1 MSLEHGLFFGGMKM
15 IKTFEY
21 ELQKDNITIEQLLR
35 DDFQIGKK
43 IMHEMRMAKSIENEQ
58 GEPVVWQHHFPIG
71 TKLTFHVKV
80 EPSSYVATHTCE
92 VPILFEDA
100 HVLVVSKPADMP
112 THPNDPGQTGTCMN
126 HVMSYVKK
134 QGGVYA
140 EHVHRLDQGTKGL
153 VLIAKHPLIKS
164 MLDRMLEDKQII
176 RVYEAIVDG
185 YMTQKD
191 GTIRTSIGKDRH
203 DSSRRTISP
212 SGQEAIT
219 HFEVV
224 GQDANFTKVHVIL
237 ETGRT
242 HQIRVHLSSIGHPV
256 TGDRLYGSRTRADN
270 YSLQAKKLQF
280 VHPITKEMIVV
291 EDYK

>member
-1 MSLEHGLFFGGMKM
+1 M
-15 IKTFEY
+15 IKTFDY
-21 ELQKDNITIEQLLR
+21 ALQTDNITIEQLLR
-35 DDFQIGKK
+35 DEFNISKK
-43 IMHEMRMAKSIENEQ
+43 IMHEMRMAKSIVNEQ
-58 GEPVVWQHHFPIG
+58 GEPMVWQHHYPIG
-71 TKLTFHVKV
+71 TKLTFNVKV

-100 HVLVVSKPADMP
+100 HVLVVSKPADMA

-126 HVMSYVKK
+126 HVMAYVKK

-164 MLDRMLEDKQII
+164 MLDRMLEEKQII

-185 YMTQKD
+185 FMTQKS
-191 GTIRTSIGKDRH
+191 GTIRSSIGKDRH
-203 DSSRRTISP
+203 DSARRAVSP

-242 HQIRVHLSSIGHPV
+242 HQIRVHFSSIGHPV
-256 TGDRLYGSRTRADN
+256 TGDRMYGSRTRADN
-270 YSLQAKKLQF
+270 YSLHAKKLQF

>member
-1 MSLEHGLFFGGMKM
+1 M
-15 IKTFEY
+15 IKSFQY
-21 ELQKDNITIEQLLR
+21 ELQTDNITIEQLLR

-43 IMHEMRMAKSIENEQ
+43 IMHEMRMAKSIVNEN
-58 GEPVVWQHHFPIG
+58 GEPMVWQHHYPKG
-71 TKLTFHVKV
+71 TKLTFNVNV
-80 EPSSYVATHTCE
+80 EPSSYVATQNCE

-100 HVLVVSKPADMP
+100 HILVVSKPADMA
-112 THPNDPGQTGTCMN
+112 THPNEPGQSGTCMN
-126 HVMSYVKK
+126 HVMSYIKK

-185 YMTQKD
+185 YMTQKN
-191 GTIRTSIGKDRH
+191 GTIRTPIGKDRH
-203 DSSRRTISP
+203 DSTRRTVSP
-212 SGQEAIT
+212 SGQTAIT

-224 GQDANFTKVHVIL
+224 GQDSNFTKVHVIL

>member
-1 MSLEHGLFFGGMKM
+1 M
-15 IKTFEY
+15 ITTFQY
-21 ELQKDNITIEQLLR
+21 ELQKDNVTIEQLLR
-35 DDFQIGKK
+35 DDFHISKK
-43 IMHEMRMAKSIENEQ
+43 IMHEMRMAKSILNEN
-58 GEPVVWQHHFPIG
+58 GEPMVWQHHYPIG
-71 TKLTFHVKV
+71 TKLTFHVNV
-80 EPSSYVATHTCE
+80 EPSSYVPMAKCE

-100 HVLVVSKPADMP
+100 HVLIVSKPADMS
-112 THPNDPGQTGTCMN
+112 THPNEPGQTGTCMN
-126 HVMSYVKK
+126 HVMAYVKS

-164 MLDRMLEDKQII
+164 MLDRMLEEKKII

-185 YMTQKD
+185 FMTQKN
-191 GTIRTSIGKDRH
+191 GSIRSSIGKDRH
-203 DSSRRTISP
+203 DSARRAVSP
-212 SGQEAIT
+212 TGQTAIT

-224 GQDANFTKVHVIL
+224 GQDADFTKVHVIL

-242 HQIRVHLSSIGHPV
+242 HQIRVHFSSIGHPV
-256 TGDRLYGSRTRADN
+256 TGDRMYGSRTRADN

-280 VHPITKEMIVV
+280 VHPITKEMVAV

>member
-1 MSLEHGLFFGGMKM
+1 M
-15 IKTFEY
+15 IKTFQY
-21 ELQKDNITIEQLLR
+21 KLQQDNITIEQLLR

-43 IMHEMRMAKSIENEQ
+43 IMHEMRMAKSIVNED
-58 GEPVVWQHHFPIG
+58 GEPLVWQHHYPKG
-71 TKLTFHVKV
+71 TNLTFHVNV
-80 EPSSYVATHTCE
+80 EPSSYVASENCE
-92 VPILFEDA
+92 VPILFEDP
-100 HVLVVSKPADMP
+100 HVLVVSKPADMA

-126 HVMSYVKK
+126 HVMAYVNK

-153 VLIAKHPLIKS
+153 VLIAKHPLVKS
-164 MLDRMLEDKQII
+164 MLDRMLEEKKII

-185 YMTQKD
+185 FMTQKS
-191 GTIRTSIGKDRH
+191 GSIRTSIGKDRH
-203 DSSRRTISP
+203 DSTRRTVSP
-212 SGQEAIT
+212 SGQTAIT

-224 GQDANFTKVHVIL
+224 GQDADFTKVHVIL

-242 HQIRVHLSSIGHPV
+242 HQIRVHFSSIGHPV
-256 TGDRLYGSRTRADN
+256 TGDKIYGSRTRADN

-280 VHPITKEMIVV
+280 THPITKEMIVV

>member
-1 MSLEHGLFFGGMKM
+1 M
-15 IKTFEY
+15 IKTFQY
-21 ELQKDNITIEQLLR
+21 ELQTDNITIEQLLR

-43 IMHEMRMAKSIENEQ
+43 IMHEMRMAKSIVNEN
-58 GEPVVWQHHFPIG
+58 GEPMVWQHHYPKG
-71 TKLTFHVKV
+71 TKLTFNVKV
-80 EPSSYVATHTCE
+80 EPSSYVATQTCE
-92 VPILFEDA
+92 VPILFEDS
-100 HVLVVSKPADMP
+100 HILVVSKPADMA
-112 THPNDPGQTGTCMN
+112 THPNEPGQTGTCMN
-126 HVMSYVKK
+126 HVMSYIKK

-185 YMTQKD
+185 YMTQKN
-191 GTIRTSIGKDRH
+191 GTIRTPIGKDRH
-203 DSSRRTISP
+203 DSTRRTVSP
-212 SGQEAIT
+212 SGQTAIT

-224 GQDANFTKVHVIL
+224 GQDSNFTKVHVIL

>member
-1 MSLEHGLFFGGMKM
+1 M
-15 IKTFEY
+15 IKTFDY
-21 ELQKDNITIEQLLR
+21 ELKTDNITIEQLLR
-35 DDFQIGKK
+35 DEFHIGKK
-43 IMHEMRMAKSIENEQ
+43 IMHEMRMAKSIVNEN
-58 GEPVVWQHHFPIG
+58 GEPMVWQHHYPIG
-71 TKLTFHVKV
+71 TKLTFHVNV
-80 EPSSYVATHTCE
+80 EPSSYVATEKCE
-92 VPILFEDA
+92 VPVLFEDA

-126 HVMSYVKK
+126 HVMSYIKN

-164 MLDRMLEDKQII
+164 MLDRMLEDKKII

-185 YMTQKD
+185 FMTQKN
-191 GTIRTSIGKDRH
+191 GTIRTSIGNDRH
-203 DSSRRTISP
+203 DSSRRAVSAT
-212 SGQEAIT
+212 GQTAIT

-242 HQIRVHLSSIGHPV
+242 HQIRVHFSSIGHPI

-280 VHPITKEMIVV
+280 VHPISKEMIVV

>member
-1 MSLEHGLFFGGMKM
+1 M
-15 IKTFEY
+15 ITTFHY
-21 ELQKDNITIEQLLR
+21 TLQQDNITIEQLLR
-35 DDFQIGKK
+35 DNFQIGKK
-43 IMHEMRMAKSIENEQ
+43 IMHEMRMAKSIVNEN
-58 GEPVVWQHHFPIG
+58 GEPVVWQHHYPVD
-71 TKLTFHVKV
+71 TKLTFHVNV
-80 EPSSYVATHTCE
+80 EPSSYVATKNSE

-100 HVLVVSKPADMP
+100 HVLVVSKPADML
-112 THPNDPGQTGTCMN
+112 THPNEPGQTGTCMN
-126 HVMSYVKK
+126 HVMAYVNK

-164 MLDRMLEDKQII
+164 MLDRMLEEKKII
-176 RVYEAIVDG
+176 RTYEAIVDG
-185 YMTQKD
+185 YMTQKS
-191 GTIRTSIGKDRH
+191 GSIRTSIGTDRH
-203 DSSRRTISP
+203 DSARRAVSP
-212 SGQEAIT
+212 SGQTAIT

-224 GQDANFTKVHVIL
+224 GQDSNFTKVNVIL

-242 HQIRVHLSSIGHPV
+242 HQIRVHFSSIGHPI
-256 TGDRLYGSRTRADN
+256 TGDRMYGSRTRADN

>member
-1 MSLEHGLFFGGMKM
+1 M
-15 IKTFEY
+15 IKTFDY

-35 DDFQIGKK
+35 DEFQIGKK
-43 IMHEMRMAKSIENEQ
+43 IMHEMRMAKSITNDK
-58 GEPVVWQHHFPIG
+58 GEPMVWQHHYPIG
-71 TKLTFHVKV
+71 TKLTFHVNV
-80 EPSSYVATHTCE
+80 EPSSYVATVTCE

-185 YMTQKD
+185 YMMQKN

-203 DSSRRTISP
+203 DSSRRTVSP
-212 SGQEAIT
+212 TGQDAIT

-256 TGDRLYGSRTRADN
+256 TGDKLYGSRTRADN

-280 VHPITKEMIVV
+280 AHPITKEMIVV